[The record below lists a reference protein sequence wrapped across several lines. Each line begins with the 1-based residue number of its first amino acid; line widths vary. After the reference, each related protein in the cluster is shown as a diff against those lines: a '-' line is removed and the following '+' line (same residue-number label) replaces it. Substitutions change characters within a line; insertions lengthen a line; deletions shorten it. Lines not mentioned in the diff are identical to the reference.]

1 MGRWTGG
8 RSVIGLQTGRKLAG
22 GEMGHKPGRPVKAM
36 QRSQPAQPEAGGW
49 DTYRPAGG
57 RAGRARQAEKQ
68 TGRWSGSHEG
78 WGDRPPE
85 PKAHPPGPPGVDL
98 SLFGTFQGKAATPTT
113 QPSLA
118 ACIPLGEGN
127 SLGSTMCPCA

>member
-1 MGRWTGG
+1 
-8 RSVIGLQTGRKLAG
+8 
-22 GEMGHKPGRPVKAM
+22 MGHKPGRPVKAM

-49 DTYRPAGG
+49 DTYRPAG
-57 RAGRARQAEKQ
+57 GRARQAEKQ